1 MDADPG
7 PQGLIGRKMA
17 SLARSIESYTRRMVR
32 DRWQFTVPPFAGAAE
47 PAAFHLGG
55 PQDEA
60 LARLEWLV
68 EQRQRCA
75 LVVAEEGCGKSHLC
89 AMIPRRLGG
98 LGCEVVLL
106 SLRGLSGGDW
116 LELLLARLPLDP
128 PARGEAIRPWQKLED
143 RLRENAL
150 MERTTVIVVDDADH
164 APAEALDG
172 LTRLVVASEPLFH
185 RTLLVLTTRPAGA
198 AGLPA
203 PLRQRTAVRIELPPW
218 DEGDVA
224 GFIAAALDRVGVD
237 RELFSPEAIATL
249 ARFTGGVPGPVCR
262 LARLAVVAASA
273 DGLEQVDAGTIER
286 AWRELAPDP
295 APRLSVPAPADDEP
309 SVPVNPRVRVVRR
322 LGE

>member
-203 PLRQRTAVRIELPPW
+203 PLRQRTAVRIELSPW
-218 DEGDVA
+218 EEADVARFIVRALGRAGAEGD
-224 GFIAAALDRVGVD
+224 
-237 RELFSPEAIATL
+237 LFTPEAVATL
-249 ARFTGGVPGPVCR
+249 TRFTGGVPGGVCG
-262 LARLAVVAASA
+262 LARLAVVAAAA
-273 DGLEQVDAGTIER
+273 DGLERIDAGTIER
-286 AWRELAPDP
+286 VWRDLVPGPVMRAPSLTDGVEP
-295 APRLSVPAPADDEP
+295 QDAPT
-309 SVPVNPRVRVVRR
+309 NPQVRVVRR
-322 LGE
+322 LGD